1 MTSTLPSNLSASKT
15 SPESLP
21 LPVSIRLRQRLE
33 ESGTPFFANDN
44 ISDVLREGD
53 LEQLEIEVAGK
64 VRELLRSLVID
75 IDNDHNTEET
85 AERVARMYLHEV
97 FKGRYHTQPKI
108 ASFPNVKKLDEIYT
122 VGPISIRSACSHHLV
137 PILGSCWIGIK
148 PGDRVIGLSK
158 FSRVAD
164 WVFSRPHIQEEAVI
178 ILADEI
184 ERLCAPQ
191 GLAIL
196 VKAQHYCMKWRGV
209 KEPQTS
215 MVNSV
220 VRGDFRHDPSL
231 KQEFFELVRQQE
243 PLLQQLIWSQQFWL
257 HHQVCHKSQC
267 IIGQSIS
274 RMHELLMLADHMS
287 HLKIKLCSGKPED
300 GVGWPE
306 IWKLQGWEFAHL
318 LIAHSLISLK
328 SNERL

>member
-1 MTSTLPSNLSASKT
+1 MTSTLPSNLSSNKT
-15 SPESLP
+15 NTESLK
-21 LPVSIRLRQRLE
+21 LPISIRLRQRLE
-33 ESGTPFFANDN
+33 ESGTPFLANDN
-44 ISDVLREGD
+44 ISNVLRDGD
-53 LEQLEIEVAGK
+53 LEQLEVEVAGK

-75 IDNDHNTEET
+75 IDNDHNTQET

-97 FKGRYHTQPKI
+97 FKGRYHCQPKI

-209 KEPQTS
+209 KEPQ
-215 MVNSV
+215 
-220 VRGDFRHDPSL
+220 PSL

-243 PLLQQLIWSQQFWL
+243 S
-257 HHQVCHKSQC
+257 
-267 IIGQSIS
+267 
-274 RMHELLMLADHMS
+274 
-287 HLKIKLCSGKPED
+287 
-300 GVGWPE
+300 
-306 IWKLQGWEFAHL
+306 L
-318 LIAHSLISLK
+318 LI
-328 SNERL
+328 R